1 MVNLIDH
8 RRGEGDLESHIRGVH
23 GTSSLSLS
31 LVSYVAF
38 DFHAECANLK
48 WDRLATLVARTRPTL
63 ARDGF
68 LMVGADGSVNSRQ
81 RGAVRTN
88 CMDCL
93 DR

>member
-48 WDRLATLVARTRPTL
+48 WDRLAALVARMAPVQ

-68 LMVGADGSVNSRQ
+68 LLVAADGTVLRRQ
-81 RGAVRTN
+81 KGAVRTN